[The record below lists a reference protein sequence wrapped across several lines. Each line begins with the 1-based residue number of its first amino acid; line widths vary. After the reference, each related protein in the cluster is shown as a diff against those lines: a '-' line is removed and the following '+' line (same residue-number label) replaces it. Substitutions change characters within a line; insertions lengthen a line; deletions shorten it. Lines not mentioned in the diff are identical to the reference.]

1 MRPGTHETQKE
12 LTRSGLCGQADPES
26 SGTRRPPSLSTLV
39 LSSHLQLRHHLLHRP
54 HVKRKLSPPQV
65 LAPVLTSALTQK
77 TLSAVLQ
84 APLTGVSSNS
94 TSQLKW
100 LKPSHL
106 AVQGTACL

>member
-1 MRPGTHETQKE
+1 MRPGTRHSERVHAIGA
-12 LTRSGLCGQADPES
+12 LRS
-26 SGTRRPPSLSTLV
+26 SGPRVFRRSEAPSLSTLV
-39 LSSHLQLRHHLLHRP
+39 LSSHLRLRYHPLHRP
-54 HVKRKLSPPQV
+54 HVKRKLTPPQT

-84 APLTGVSSNS
+84 APLTGVSSNF
-94 TSQLKW
+94 TSKLKW